1 MFIYDIKE
9 QLNNLPEPY
18 KTQLSERTKA
28 FHELFDENEIDFICF
43 SSSNGEGVEELKK
56 YLENAAQN

>member
-1 MFIYDIKE
+1 MVVCTKKDK
-9 QLNNLPEPY
+9 LN
-18 KTQLSERTKA
+18 KTQLSERVKA
-28 FHELFDENEIDFICF
+28 FHELFDENDIDFICF